1 MSLSTLAEAAA
12 ILLFLGTVAMFAALA
27 SGA

>member
-1 MSLSTLAEAAA
+1 MNLSTLAEAAA
-12 ILLFLGTVAMFAALA
+12 LILFLGTIAMFAALA